1 MKKPNSMRHLD
12 DAIRRLGGNT
22 PQEFVRVRTVM
33 ANAIVASMLPDG
45 VVKREGWDEMYA
57 GLAKGL
63 PVLQNID
70 DAVRWVN
77 ETIVTIDNAR

>member
-1 MKKPNSMRHLD
+1 MIAARAEID
-12 DAIRRLGGNT
+12 VEATRRTCERLFSYRKAQAW
-22 PQEFVRVRTVM
+22 PPV
-33 ANAIVASMLPDG
+33 
-45 VVKREGWDEMYA
+45 VVKREEWDEMYA
-57 GLAKGL
+57 ALVKGL